1 MGNNACEQLT
11 CGYWNINGHKSK
23 YLGDKLLDEEFLKV
37 ISDYDIIGLGEIQ
50 SEGKVDIPGFKCMNQ
65 KIRGKISLGPKI
77 AGGLGVYVRKEV
89 IDLIELVPN
98 SCDDSIWVKIKS
110 EDIFIGT
117 YYVSPQYSK
126 SRDINFFDTLNEEI
140 SKFQKKGLVFIQGDL
155 NARTS
160 TDQDFIPTGRHRD
173 PVEDEIEIDENEVTF
188 NTDPNCRNSE
198 DKTTNSRGKELLD
211 LCKMNKLIIMN
222 GRKTGDVFGK
232 YTCHNWNGSSVVD
245 YFLSPISSENCISSF
260 VVGDYIPWL
269 SDHCIIKTKISLKNK
284 SNVNTPV
291 DELNEAHPGFV
302 WNETSISNYKNF
314 LASASAKQKAQDLID
329 SPPVSSSVL
338 AGSICDFML
347 ENVTA
352 AKVKAKKNLDKKIGE
367 PWFDKECKL
376 AKEDLNSH
384 AKKLAKSPLDKNA
397 RSRVFEAK
405 KSFKKIILAKK
416 RRHRKILVNELQ
428 NKQQMRNSKEY
439 WKLFRKISPKNKS
452 DPRQPSINEFQD
464 YFEKLSLSN
473 RPQDIPPLSEERGP
487 LDFIIS
493 IKELTNAAG
502 RLKLGKA
509 HGMDIACNEMIM
521 PLVNTHPSLVLKLFN
536 SILESGEIVPSWI
549 TGLIVPVFKDG
560 SQMDPGNYRGITL
573 MSCLGKL
580 FLSIL
585 NARLMTYVLEKKIL
599 GINQL
604 GFVSGNRT
612 SDAHI
617 IINNL
622 VNKLCHKSNKKI
634 FSCFVDFRKAFDL
647 VPRDILLK
655 KLLKH
660 GINGRF
666 FNIIRN
672 IYSNDKACV
681 KLNGKCSTTFDV
693 NIGVRQGCILSPL
706 LFNIF

>member
-211 LCKMNKLIIMN
+211 LCKMNKLITMN

-314 LASASAKQKAQDLID
+314 LASASAKRKAQDLID

-352 AKVKAKKNLDKKIGE
+352 AKVKAKKNLDKKSESLGLI
-367 PWFDKECKL
+367 
-376 AKEDLNSH
+376 
-384 AKKLAKSPLDKNA
+384 KNA
-397 RSRVFEAK
+397 SSQKKTSILTQKSWQNPPLIKMPEVEFLKQKKVSR
-405 KSFKKIILAKK
+405 
-416 RRHRKILVNELQ
+416 
-428 NKQQMRNSKEY
+428 
-439 WKLFRKISPKNKS
+439 
-452 DPRQPSINEFQD
+452 
-464 YFEKLSLSN
+464 KLSWQ
-473 RPQDIPPLSEERGP
+473 R
-487 LDFIIS
+487 
-493 IKELTNAAG
+493 
-502 RLKLGKA
+502 
-509 HGMDIACNEMIM
+509 
-521 PLVNTHPSLVLKLFN
+521 
-536 SILESGEIVPSWI
+536 
-549 TGLIVPVFKDG
+549 KDG
-560 SQMDPGNYRGITL
+560 IAKY
-573 MSCLGKL
+573 
-580 FLSIL
+580 
-585 NARLMTYVLEKKIL
+585 
-599 GINQL
+599 
-604 GFVSGNRT
+604 
-612 SDAHI
+612 
-617 IINNL
+617 
-622 VNKLCHKSNKKI
+622 
-634 FSCFVDFRKAFDL
+634 
-647 VPRDILLK
+647 
-655 KLLKH
+655 
-660 GINGRF
+660 
-666 FNIIRN
+666 
-672 IYSNDKACV
+672 
-681 KLNGKCSTTFDV
+681 
-693 NIGVRQGCILSPL
+693 
-706 LFNIF
+706 